1 MNAVIYA
8 RYSSD
13 NQREESIEGQ
23 IRECKTFAQR
33 NGMTIVGEY
42 IDRAKSATTDKRPEF
57 QRMIAESSKKAF
69 EIIIV
74 WKLDRFA
81 RNRYDSAHYK
91 AQLRK
96 NGVKVISAT
105 ESISEGAEGVLLESV
120 LEGMA
125 EYYSKELGEKTLRGM
140 TENALK
146 CKHNGGLCPLGFTV
160 DENKLRFYLEQFKGI
175 DSTKLVNRR
184 KLINTFV
191 NPIYLYDDKLDL
203 ILNYQDGTETISL
216 SGVEAFDSSSPVTS
230 EGEPGLGK
238 TLLAKCF
245 IDECGLK
252 SYTLRS
258 NKGGDKFVD
267 EITATFEKAK
277 QNAPSIIFL
286 DDMDKFANDDDMHCD
301 AQEYVAVQ
309 AGIDFVKGSDVFV
322 IATTNDINKLP
333 DSLVRTGRF
342 DRVVIV
348 QPPTQ
353 DDASKIIEHYL
364 KNKKLSDDVDFNDL
378 CKMMT
383 YHSCSDLETLLNE
396 AAIRA
401 GYCKKDSI
409 EMEDLINAVLRLQYK
424 SPDELLQKNKDE
436 IRKTAIHESGH
447 IVVSEVLNSE
457 SVGLASIRSKGRN
470 RVGGFIHKCKDD
482 ESLQNQVMICL
493 AGKVATEMYYSD
505 TCASGCRSD
514 FKSAINLIR
523 NGLAEEGTNGVSFL
537 EFKNYCY
544 ELSTRAADNREAVVH
559 AELERY
565 ILQTR
570 AVLIKNKEFLEKTSE
585 ALAEKKTLLYSD
597 IQSIKNSVTITK
609 CVV

>member
-216 SGVEAFDSSSPVTS
+216 SEVEAFDSSSPVTS

-252 SYTLRS
+252 PYTLRS

-309 AGIDFVKGSDVFV
+309 AGIDFVKGNDVFV

-424 SPDELLQKNKDE
+424 SPDELLQKDKDE
-436 IRKTAIHESGH
+436 IRKTAIHEAGH

-457 SVGLASIRSKGRN
+457 SVGLASIRSKGRS
-470 RVGGFIHKCKDD
+470 RIGGFIHKCKDD

-505 TCASGCRSD
+505 TCASGCWSD

-544 ELSTRAADNREAVVH
+544 DLSERLWDNREAVVH

-570 AVLIKNKEFLEKTSE
+570 AVLIKNKEFLEKTAD
-585 ALAEKKTLLYSD
+585 ALAEKETLLYSD
-597 IQSIKNSVTITK
+597 IQSIKNSITITK
-609 CVV
+609 CVA